1 MYRGVIS
8 LSFSMYRRSID
19 DKLLPLRSMFRVHAV
34 EENVLN
40 KVFELDVNLDSYKY
54 KYNIVFVHFELE

>member
-1 MYRGVIS
+1 MYRGV
-8 LSFSMYRRSID
+8 
-19 DKLLPLRSMFRVHAV
+19 FRVHAI

-40 KVFELDVNLDSYKY
+40 KVYELDVNLDSYKY

>member
-1 MYRGVIS
+1 
-8 LSFSMYRRSID
+8 
-19 DKLLPLRSMFRVHAV
+19 MFRVHAV

-40 KVFELDVNLDSYKY
+40 KVYELDVNLDSYKY

>member
-1 MYRGVIS
+1 MYRGVV
-8 LSFSMYRRSID
+8 YRRSID

-40 KVFELDVNLDSYKY
+40 KVYELDVNLDSYKY

>member
-1 MYRGVIS
+1 MYRGVVS
-8 LSFSMYRRSID
+8 LMLPLD

-40 KVFELDVNLDSYKY
+40 KVYELDVNLDSYKY